1 MMTAPS
7 LESISAQLALIS
19 AKQDTAA
26 TAAAANA
33 AAFTTKALESLSAD
47 TQELVL
53 NSLEVTK
60 QNRIMVLGPLLQ
72 EFAGTW
78 IDGVRSPRPVQ
89 AGSFYDMIKPLVDTT
104 SRPVG
109 RHDEQTRRLS
119 RRWPRPTTEL
129 AVVG

>member
-1 MMTAPS
+1 MTAPS

-78 IDGVRSPRPVQ
+78 IDGARSPRPVQ
-89 AGSFYDMIKPLVDTT
+89 ADSSYDMIKPLVDTT